1 MRHFKPLS
9 LPGHNERRTM
19 SAQDTQEVSP
29 PVEDC
34 QDERLDEDG
43 EVTRSIRTTLQ
54 VVQDSLQEKRYAR
67 ATVARL
73 ASQPHFAKRK

>member
-9 LPGHNERRTM
+9 LPGHNERHPMT
-19 SAQDTQEVSP
+19 AQDTQVVSSQT
-29 PVEDC
+29 EDC
-34 QDERLDEDG
+34 QDEQFEKDG
-43 EVTRSIRTTLQ
+43 EVTRSIRNTLQ
-54 VVQDSLQEKRYAR
+54 VVQDSLQEKRSAR